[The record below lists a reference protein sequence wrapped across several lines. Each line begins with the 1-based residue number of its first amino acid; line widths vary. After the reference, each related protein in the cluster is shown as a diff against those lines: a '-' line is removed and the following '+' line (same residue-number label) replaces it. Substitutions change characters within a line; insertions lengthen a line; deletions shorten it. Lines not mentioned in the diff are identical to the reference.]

1 MNMNYVCY
9 SADHLRWI
17 LYTGLPMLVIWVLGM
32 PLIVFIILFRNRK
45 DLDNPAVKKYF
56 LMLYQGLRKET
67 FYWELVNTLR
77 KFLIVGFNVFL
88 STYSPNYRILGA
100 IGKELIMYFYSN
112 SCGNIENSSEFK
124 TL

>member
-100 IGKELIMYFYSN
+100 IGKELIIYFYSN

>member
-100 IGKELIMYFYSN
+100 VGKELIMYFYSN